1 MNKSLFFI
9 FVSFILIVTSPL
21 KAQKHPRLF
30 FSTDDI
36 KELSNARY
44 TTHKEEWK
52 SLRKDSEHLL
62 KNVSFE
68 HPEKKKLHSQ
78 SEKLAGM
85 ALMQLLDSKLA
96 YLPYLKKSML
106 QFCRSEVWQP
116 WFEDKSKCPVND
128 LGMGQYL
135 VNMSATYDMLYPELS
150 KKERVYIEKQLIEI
164 ADKFC
169 DDYPRFRTTEF
180 KGMNCNHGTNVYSG
194 LTAVRYVVDGLSEGM
209 KAKWDKVLSDKF
221 HRLTTEMNHHMSD
234 GVSDEGAT
242 YYMFQLKTYLLWFE
256 ILRHAK
262 YNGTNKPFEDLEWF
276 KNTSKYAIYSILPGG
291 TDNFGGLALYG
302 DAKPE
307 FWGNPT
313 CVFPLLA
320 KTLNDPIA
328 QWMAND
334 LDVYKGENK
343 SKAYYDVWRY
353 LWKCDTPSVNLDT
366 LKQWHLFEDVGIFAW
381 RSSWKND
388 AAYFTCKSGQHYQ
401 GHAHPDDGQF
411 MIHKNGIPYIV
422 DMGYSHPKLT
432 TEHNVLIIDGKGQ
445 KGDGE
450 VWPDFGEFPYN
461 RDAWGKTSFLLATD
475 KRIDSFSDYFDI
487 VLDPTSLYDNK
498 VLNKWQREF
507 IYLDDFYV
515 LHDKIDASRKV
526 EMELLMHSL
535 VSVPGKKDSYDYS
548 KTRKLNPF
556 SEVAKGQWNVKPS
569 TLECELF
576 KIYDLSSNKWSQE
589 VKESWFYD
597 NYKRRK
603 GGDGHAQLGYHISSK
618 INAKEANST
627 FVMGFES
634 SMKGLEFENTPS
646 GLVIFREKK
655 KVGQIVWDKDDK
667 MNGYYHGLDKSYYFF
682 RSCRKVS
689 MDHLQVTA
697 SNPFSGVIVLKDKKW
712 HMQLC
717 ADGENHVQINKR
729 IDVTSLKDVEVTLN
743 GETTSLHIKN
753 KGMFVF

>member
-1 MNKSLFFI
+1 MNKSILLFISLI
-9 FVSFILIVTSPL
+9 FASTELVMGQS
-21 KAQKHPRLF
+21 HPRLF
-30 FSTDDI
+30 FSS
-36 KELSNARY
+36 KQVNELREARN
-44 TTHKEEWK
+44 TTHKEEWN
-52 SLRKDSEHLL
+52 SLFQSSENLM
-62 KNVSFE
+62 KKVSFE
-68 HPEKKKLHSQ
+68 NVGKRKLHSQ
-78 SEKLAGM
+78 SEHLAGM
-85 ALMQLLDSKLA
+85 ALIQLLDPSLH
-96 YLPYLKKSML
+96 YSDYIKKSVL
-106 QFCRSEVWQP
+106 QFCEWEGWQK
-116 WFEDKSKCPVND
+116 WFKTKKKCPVND
-128 LGMGQYL
+128 LGLGQFL
-135 VNMSATYDMLYPELS
+135 VNMSATYDMSYSLYTN
-150 KKERVYIEKQLIEI
+150 KERAFIEARLIKI
-164 ADKFC
+164 ADTFFEH
-169 DDYPRFRTTEF
+169 YARFRTTEF

-194 LTAVRYVVDGLSEGM
+194 LTAVRYVVDNLSNEISH
-209 KAKWDKVLSDKF
+209 KWDVALDDKF
-221 HRLTTEMNHHMSD
+221 ERLTVEMNKNMSD

-291 TDNFGGLALYG
+291 TDNYGGLALYG

-487 VLDPTSLYDNK
+487 VLNPTSLYDNK

-569 TLECELF
+569 TLKCELF
-576 KIYDLSSNKWSQE
+576 KIYDLSSDKWSQE

-603 GGDGHAQLGYHISSK
+603 GGDGHA
-618 INAKEANST
+618 
-627 FVMGFES
+627 
-634 SMKGLEFENTPS
+634 
-646 GLVIFREKK
+646 
-655 KVGQIVWDKDDK
+655 
-667 MNGYYHGLDKSYYFF
+667 
-682 RSCRKVS
+682 
-689 MDHLQVTA
+689 
-697 SNPFSGVIVLKDKKW
+697 
-712 HMQLC
+712 
-717 ADGENHVQINKR
+717 
-729 IDVTSLKDVEVTLN
+729 
-743 GETTSLHIKN
+743 
-753 KGMFVF
+753 